1 MRISDWSSDVC
12 SSDLTNG
19 AMAYGVV
26 LLFGLGGTTTLEGLA
41 DSLIGADRVGLI
53 AASSLVI
60 VGLAFKLGA
69 VPVHAWV
76 PDVADG
82 APGPI
87 AALVTT
93 APKVG
98 AFLALT
104 RVVLILPEDALGWR
118 LLVAVLSAGTM
129 TLGNLAAL
137 WQDDVQIGR
146 AHV

>member
-12 SSDLTNG
+12 SSDL
-19 AMAYGVV
+19 GVV

-93 APKVG
+93 APKVDRKS
-98 AFLALT
+98 T
-104 RVVLILPEDALGWR
+104 RLN
-118 LLVAVLSAGTM
+118 SS
-129 TLGNLAAL
+129 
-137 WQDDVQIGR
+137 
-146 AHV
+146 H